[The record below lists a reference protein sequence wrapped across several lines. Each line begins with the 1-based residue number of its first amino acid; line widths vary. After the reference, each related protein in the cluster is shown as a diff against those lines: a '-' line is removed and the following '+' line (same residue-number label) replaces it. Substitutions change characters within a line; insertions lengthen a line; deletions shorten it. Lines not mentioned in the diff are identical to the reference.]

1 MKKGK
6 IMSLLVA
13 TSITAG
19 TFAGVQVPKIAYA
32 QDENNISSNDED
44 VIDENNADLNNQEV
58 INVDTTDV
66 NSSDDA
72 IEVID
77 DTVDSIDLSGF
88 DNQESFQGD
97 YDNIDE
103 NGAQA
108 QAIDEGILELEYLKI
123 IIILILKEHKN
134 ILMEQAEKADHYI
147 TIK

>member
-77 DTVDSIDLSGF
+77 DTVDSIDF
-88 DNQESFQGD
+88 
-97 YDNIDE
+97 
-103 NGAQA
+103 
-108 QAIDEGILELEYLKI
+108 
-123 IIILILKEHKN
+123 
-134 ILMEQAEKADHYI
+134 
-147 TIK
+147 